1 MRLLLLGFALTL
13 ALTGCTKK
21 DEAAVA
27 PTAANTTPKQATGD
41 IRAGLTIAERDCKSC
56 HGLDGVGTAPA
67 IPHLAAQRAN
77 YMLEAIKEYKA
88 GKRVHAALEMTGKLS
103 ESDMLNV
110 VSYYSSLP
118 AVTVA
123 ADKAASRF
131 LPYEH
136 GKAKSAACA
145 KCHSDD
151 GNSKTPGIPNLA
163 GQQPRYFVVALQ
175 EYLHGA
181 RKKDPMHALLPLLN
195 KLDME
200 SLALYF
206 ASQTPAPRT
215 APPSG
220 DPVAGERLSTVCAGC
235 HGPAGLSTDAS
246 TSTLASQDFQYLV
259 NAIKSYKKG
268 RQHEGMRALVSKL
281 SDKDI
286 DNIAAFYT
294 TQKSRPAANGEALV
308 KDLVE
313 KCDRC
318 HKAGLENP
326 TMAVPTINGQDKDY
340 LVMSLRSYRDTR
352 RESSLMHN
360 MSLPYSDAIIEGIA
374 SFYASQPPK

>member
-1 MRLLLLGFALTL
+1 MRLFLLGIALTL
-13 ALTGCTKK
+13 TLVGCSKK
-21 DEAAVA
+21 DDTA
-27 PTAANTTPKQATGD
+27 AANTSPTQIAGD
-41 IRAGLTIAERDCKSC
+41 IRAGLTIAERDCKTC
-56 HGLDGVGTAPA
+56 HGMDGVGTAPA
-67 IPHLAAQRAN
+67 IPHLAAQRAS
-77 YMLEAIKEYKA
+77 YMLEAIREYKA
-88 GKRVHAALEMTGKLS
+88 GKRTHSAPTEMTGKLS

-110 VSYYSSLP
+110 VSYYASLP
-118 AVTVA
+118 AVVVSA
-123 ADKAASRF
+123 AKAGERF

-145 KCHSDD
+145 KCHNDD
-151 GNSKTPGIPNLA
+151 GNSTTPGVPSLA

-181 RKKDPMHALLPLLN
+181 RKTDPMHALLPLLN
-195 KLDME
+195 KMDME

-206 ASQTPAPRT
+206 ASQTPTQRS

-235 HGPAGLSTDAS
+235 HGPRGISVDAA
-246 TSTLASQDFQYLV
+246 TSTLAGQDFKYLV
-259 NAIKSYKKG
+259 NAIRAYSRL

-281 SDKDI
+281 SEKDI
-286 DNIAAFYT
+286 NDIAAFYT
-294 TQKSRPAANGEALV
+294 VQTAKAAENGQTLV
-308 KDLVE
+308 QDLTA

-326 TMAVPTINGQDKDY
+326 SMAVPIINGQDKDY
-340 LVMSLRSYRDTR
+340 LVMSLRMYRDTR
-352 RESSLMHN
+352 RESSLMHS

-374 SFYASQPPK
+374 SFYASQPAK